1 MKPVSE
7 AQPQKEQPAG
17 ERLPYET
24 PAIIHE
30 NRITTRAGTPIEPE
44 SGGVNDSGV
53 DPADLF
59 GG

>member
-1 MKPVSE
+1 MRTTIQNQSTKRRDTDKRE
-7 AQPQKEQPAG
+7 A
-17 ERLPYET
+17 YET

-30 NRITTRAGTPIEPE
+30 SLITTRAGTPIEPG
-44 SGGVNDSGV
+44 SNPGV

>member
-1 MKPVSE
+1 MKTTNAS
-7 AQPQKEQPAG
+7 QQKKRRTTKEDKA
-17 ERLPYET
+17 YEK

-30 NRITTRAGTPIEPE
+30 SQITTRAGTPIEGADPDR
-44 SGGVNDSGV
+44 NGV

>member
-1 MKPVSE
+1 MKTNNPSRQKKQQASE
-7 AQPQKEQPAG
+7 EK
-17 ERLPYET
+17 LIYET

-30 NRITTRAGTPIEPE
+30 SSISTRAGTPIEP
-44 SGGVNDSGV
+44 DDAAI

>member
-1 MKPVSE
+1 MKTTDAAQQEKRRTTKE
-7 AQPQKEQPAG
+7 AKA
-17 ERLPYET
+17 YEK

-30 NRITTRAGTPIEPE
+30 SQITTRAGTPIEGAPDR
-44 SGGVNDSGV
+44 NGV